1 MLYNSAI
8 KYLPFV
14 FTHPDPIL
22 HVQAHLL
29 LTLHALHSSS
39 SQVIITM
46 AAATMRQCVISNLHL
61 SEYEPK
67 APYPQFSQEVQI
79 RRRVFWSAY
88 AMDRLISWIY
98 HIPNNLIDE
107 HITVEVYYEPFLF
120 TSLY

>member
-8 KYLPFV
+8 EYLPFV
-14 FTHPDPIL
+14 FSRADPVL

-29 LTLHALHSSS
+29 VTLHALHSPS
-39 SQVIITM
+39 SQMIITM
-46 AAATMRQCVISNLHL
+46 VAATMRQCVISNLHL

-67 APYPQFSQEVQI
+67 ATVPESCQEVQV

-88 AMDRLISWIY
+88 AIDRLISWIY

-107 HITVEVYYEPFLF
+107 YITVEVHYEPFLF
-120 TSLY
+120 TSLC